1 MSETNISM
9 TGLNNRAELGH
20 GLRRWFRPVRK
31 CGRGIIVDR
40 QNLAAEFRKPTRN
53 KSRTSTVRTIDRNL
67 EATRSNGGSVKDIPQ
82 LFDMVFDW
90 VPVLDGG
97 LDLVPSGLGK
107 LSLMENV

>member
-1 MSETNISM
+1 M
-9 TGLNNRAELGH
+9 
-20 GLRRWFRPVRK
+20 
-31 CGRGIIVDR
+31 DR